1 MQSQKGSAL
10 SAPVRDTGV
19 RVGGAV
25 AAPGSV
31 TLSAAL
37 TSSDGA
43 GGDSF
48 GSDTD
53 VEGEWAV
60 VGAEY
65 AGGNATGAAYVFRRT
80 RGIWSQVQ
88 RLYPPTQNTGSFYGQ
103 AVAISGDY
111 IFVGVPNENR
121 NLPGRV
127 EVYQRQDTY
136 WNWIQTLSSGSS
148 LPKNRTCSVTRS
160 MRATGG

>member
-1 MQSQKGSAL
+1 M
-10 SAPVRDTGV
+10 
-19 RVGGAV
+19 
-25 AAPGSV
+25 
-31 TLSAAL
+31 
-37 TSSDGA
+37 
-43 GGDSF
+43 
-48 GSDTD
+48 
-53 VEGEWAV
+53 
-60 VGAEY
+60 GAEY

-121 NLPGRV
+121 NLPGVV

-148 LPKNRTCSVTRS
+148 LPKNSNLFGHALDASSGWLMVGGYNEQTEYGTGKGQVWAYKLEGGLWKQEAPPPRGLGLVGGLVQSVRRLG
-160 MRATGG
+160 RARR